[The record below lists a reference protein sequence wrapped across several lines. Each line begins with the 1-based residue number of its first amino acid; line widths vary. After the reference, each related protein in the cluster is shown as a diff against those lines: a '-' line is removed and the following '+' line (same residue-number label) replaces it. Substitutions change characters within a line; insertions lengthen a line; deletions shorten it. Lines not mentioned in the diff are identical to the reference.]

1 MSILAKVQDPQF
13 QEKALNLLKKNIFI
27 RLFPTL
33 LCLFLAAHALSTCLQ
48 SALLKG
54 LFSIKTESKNP
65 SLDHLFQ
72 GSLEQPSSNKDEI
85 AEPIYARN
93 LFDSSGAPIPELNVQ
108 QEQSFSQMSPEAFA
122 KLSCSSKKLP
132 IDFVG
137 SVYTSLGSVKI
148 VLLKDPEFPVADVYR
163 EGEEIFDYED
173 YEVFKINPNSVE
185 FRYKNEKICYDL
197 KPESSENKKES
208 NAEQIEDSGTCIRF
222 SSAEMTEAIG
232 EGYVNILNAARLIPI
247 TDESSQP
254 AGFRMISIA
263 PQSVFEKIF
272 ENGDVILQVNDIN
285 MKDPSK
291 GFSLYQSLQEEKEIN
306 ILIERNN
313 QKTLKRICID

>member
-1 MSILAKVQDPQF
+1 
-13 QEKALNLLKKNIFI
+13 
-27 RLFPTL
+27 
-33 LCLFLAAHALSTCLQ
+33 
-48 SALLKG
+48 
-54 LFSIKTESKNP
+54 
-65 SLDHLFQ
+65 
-72 GSLEQPSSNKDEI
+72 
-85 AEPIYARN
+85 
-93 LFDSSGAPIPELNVQ
+93 
-108 QEQSFSQMSPEAFA
+108 
-122 KLSCSSKKLP
+122 
-132 IDFVG
+132 
-137 SVYTSLGSVKI
+137 
-148 VLLKDPEFPVADVYR
+148 
-163 EGEEIFDYED
+163 
-173 YEVFKINPNSVE
+173 
-185 FRYKNEKICYDL
+185 
-197 KPESSENKKES
+197 
-208 NAEQIEDSGTCIRF
+208 
-222 SSAEMTEAIG
+222 MTEAIG